1 MVDFKSIETFLW
13 VVTLGS
19 FRGAAQRLTLPSP
32 PSRSGSPSSNAKWGE
47 AVEPR
52 SPRGSPTPSGRQLM
66 VYAEKLIGLRSEMM
80 ADVGDRSAMRGVMRL
95 GVAETIVHTWLS
107 RLIKSVNTAYP
118 NLSLEIEVDIT
129 PNLSAR
135 LLAQEIE
142 LAFVLGPL
150 SASSVR
156 NRSAVRLS
164 DRLSG
169 QPRTRPR
176 RGSLTVHDLAKF
188 PIITFPRKTQPYE
201 IVRSL
206 FNRPDLPP
214 IRLHA
219 SASLATV
226 IHMAIEGLGIAVI
239 PTAIV
244 ENELAARA
252 VATALDRSENLA
264 ADVFGE
270 LAGIPRYDR
279 GRARRRSRR
288 PKSRGRAPR
297 LTCRRRRVIEK
308 QPPYPKVWEQPHEPH
323 RVQSA
328 DTIPP
333 GSGTRFTKPR
343 NSAPHPRAECGG

>member
-19 FRGAAQRLTLPSP
+19 FRGAAQRLNTTQPAISQRIAQLEREMGVKLLNRDHRVASL
-32 PSRSGSPSSNAKWGE
+32 
-47 AVEPR
+47 
-52 SPRGSPTPSGRQLM
+52 TPSGRQMM

-80 ADVGDRSAMRGVMRL
+80 AEVGDRSAMRGVMRL
-95 GVAETIVHTWLS
+95 GVAETIVHTWLP

-129 PNLSAR
+129 PALSAR

-156 NRSAVRLS
+156 NRVLCDYPIGFLASPALGLGES
-164 DRLSG
+164 
-169 QPRTRPR
+169 
-176 RGSLTVHDLAKF
+176 SLTVRDLAKF

-206 FNRPDLPP
+206 FNRPGLPP

-244 ENELAARA
+244 ENELADERLQLLSTDLKISPLTFSASWLASPDTVA
-252 VATALDRSENLA
+252 VELVAGLASEIAQSNAL
-264 ADVFGE
+264 G
-270 LAGIPRYDR
+270 
-279 GRARRRSRR
+279 
-288 PKSRGRAPR
+288 
-297 LTCRRRRVIEK
+297 
-308 QPPYPKVWEQPHEPH
+308 
-323 RVQSA
+323 
-328 DTIPP
+328 
-333 GSGTRFTKPR
+333 
-343 NSAPHPRAECGG
+343 

>member
-1 MVDFKSIETFLW
+1 
-13 VVTLGS
+13 
-19 FRGAAQRLTLPSP
+19 
-32 PSRSGSPSSNAKWGE
+32 
-47 AVEPR
+47 
-52 SPRGSPTPSGRQLM
+52 
-66 VYAEKLIGLRSEMM
+66 
-80 ADVGDRSAMRGVMRL
+80 MRL

-150 SASSVR
+150 SVSSVC
-156 NRSAVRLS
+156 NRPLCDYPIGFLASPSLG
-164 DRLSG
+164 LG
-169 QPRTRPR
+169 NGP
-176 RGSLTVHDLAKF
+176 LTVHDLAKF

-244 ENELAARA
+244 ENELADGRLQLLSTDLKISPLTFSASWLASPDTVA
-252 VATALDRSENLA
+252 VELV
-264 ADVFGE
+264 AD
-270 LAGIPRYDR
+270 LAGKIAQSSTLVD
-279 GRARRRSRR
+279 
-288 PKSRGRAPR
+288 APP
-297 LTCRRRRVIEK
+297 LAG
-308 QPPYPKVWEQPHEPH
+308 H
-323 RVQSA
+323 
-328 DTIPP
+328 
-333 GSGTRFTKPR
+333 
-343 NSAPHPRAECGG
+343 

>member
-13 VVTLGS
+13 VVNLGS
-19 FRGAAQRLTLPSP
+19 FRGAGQRLNTTQPAISQRIAQLE
-32 PSRSGSPSSNAKWGE
+32 RELGVKLLNRDHRVA
-47 AVEPR
+47 
-52 SPRGSPTPSGRQLM
+52 SPTPSGRQLM
-66 VYAEKLIGLRSEMM
+66 VYAEKLIGLRSEMI
-80 ADVGDRSAMRGVMRL
+80 AAVGDRSATRGVLRL

-142 LAFVLGPL
+142 LAFLVGPL

-156 NRSAVRLS
+156 NRVLCDYPVGFLASPSLG
-164 DRLSG
+164 LG
-169 QPRTRPR
+169 QGP
-176 RGSLTVHDLAKF
+176 LTVQDLARF

-226 IHMAIEGLGIAVI
+226 IHMATEGLGIAVI

-244 ENELAARA
+244 ENELADGRLLQLSTDLKISPLTFSASWLASPDTLA
-252 VATALDRSENLA
+252 VELV
-264 ADVFGE
+264 AD
-270 LAGIPRYDR
+270 LAGKIAQDSAAVIDAPQQ
-279 GRARRRSRR
+279 AR
-288 PKSRGRAPR
+288 
-297 LTCRRRRVIEK
+297 
-308 QPPYPKVWEQPHEPH
+308 H
-323 RVQSA
+323 
-328 DTIPP
+328 
-333 GSGTRFTKPR
+333 
-343 NSAPHPRAECGG
+343 

>member
-19 FRGAAQRLTLPSP
+19 FRGAAQRLNTTQPAISQRIAQLEREMGVKLL
-32 PSRSGSPSSNAKWGE
+32 SREHRMA
-47 AVEPR
+47 
-52 SPRGSPTPSGRQLM
+52 SPTPSGRQLM

-80 ADVGDRSAMRGVMRL
+80 AEVGDRSATRGVMRL

-142 LAFVLGPL
+142 LAFVVGPL
-150 SASSVR
+150 SAAGVR
-156 NRSAVRLS
+156 NRVLCDYPIGFLASPALG
-164 DRLSG
+164 LG
-169 QPRTRPR
+169 NAP
-176 RGSLTVHDLAKF
+176 LTVHDLAKF

-244 ENELAARA
+244 ENELADGRLQLLSTDLKISPLTFSASWLASPDTVA
-252 VATALDRSENLA
+252 VELVADLA
-264 ADVFGE
+264 AKIAQSSALVDAPA
-270 LAGIPRYDR
+270 LAR
-279 GRARRRSRR
+279 
-288 PKSRGRAPR
+288 
-297 LTCRRRRVIEK
+297 
-308 QPPYPKVWEQPHEPH
+308 H
-323 RVQSA
+323 
-328 DTIPP
+328 
-333 GSGTRFTKPR
+333 
-343 NSAPHPRAECGG
+343 

>member
-1 MVDFKSIETFLW
+1 MVDFRSLETFLW

-19 FRGAAQRLTLPSP
+19 FRGAAQRLNTTQPAISQRIAQLE
-32 PSRSGSPSSNAKWGE
+32 REMGVKLLNREHRVA
-47 AVEPR
+47 
-52 SPRGSPTPSGRQLM
+52 SPTARGRQLM

-80 ADVGDRSAMRGVMRL
+80 AAVGDRSAMRGVMRL
-95 GVAETIVHTWLS
+95 GVAETVVHTWLS

-156 NRSAVRLS
+156 NRPLCDYPVGFLASPALG
-164 DRLSG
+164 LG
-169 QPRTRPR
+169 KGP
-176 RGSLTVHDLAKF
+176 LTVQELAKF
-188 PIITFPRKTQPYE
+188 PIITFPRKTHPYE
-201 IVRSL
+201 AVRAL

-226 IHMAIEGLGIAVI
+226 IHMAVEGLGIAVI

-244 ENELAARA
+244 ENELADQRLQLLSTELKIPPLTFSASWLASPDTVA
-252 VATALDRSENLA
+252 VELI
-264 ADVFGE
+264 AD
-270 LAGIPRYDR
+270 LAGKIAQSASVD
-279 GRARRRSRR
+279 
-288 PKSRGRAPR
+288 APR
-297 LTCRRRRVIEK
+297 LAR
-308 QPPYPKVWEQPHEPH
+308 H
-323 RVQSA
+323 
-328 DTIPP
+328 
-333 GSGTRFTKPR
+333 
-343 NSAPHPRAECGG
+343 

>member
-1 MVDFKSIETFLW
+1 MVDFKSLETFLW

-19 FRGAAQRLTLPSP
+19 FRAAGEKLNTTQPAISQRIAQLERELGVKLLN
-32 PSRSGSPSSNAKWGE
+32 RDHRVA
-47 AVEPR
+47 
-52 SPRGSPTPSGRQLM
+52 SPTPSGRQLM

-80 ADVGDRSAMRGVMRL
+80 AEVSDRSAMRGVLRL

-107 RLIKSVNTAYP
+107 RLIKSVNIAYP

-142 LAFVLGPL
+142 LAFMLGSL
-150 SASSVR
+150 AASSVR
-156 NRSAVRLS
+156 NRVLCDYPVGFLASPALG
-164 DRLSG
+164 LG
-169 QPRTRPR
+169 TGP
-176 RGSLTVHDLAKF
+176 LTVHDLAKF

-244 ENELAARA
+244 ENEL
-252 VATALDRSENLA
+252 TD
-264 ADVFGE
+264 
-270 LAGIPRYDR
+270 
-279 GRARRRSRR
+279 GRLQLLSTDL
-288 PKSRGRAPR
+288 K
-297 LTCRRRRVIEK
+297 
-308 QPPYPKVWEQPHEPH
+308 
-323 RVQSA
+323 
-328 DTIPP
+328 IPP
-333 GSGTRFTKPR
+333 LTF
-343 NSAPHPRAECGG
+343 SASWLASPDTVAVELVADLASKIAQSSALVDVPPLARH

>member
-19 FRGAAQRLTLPSP
+19 FRGAAQRLNTTQPAISQRIAQLE
-32 PSRSGSPSSNAKWGE
+32 REMGVKLLNRDHRVA
-47 AVEPR
+47 
-52 SPRGSPTPSGRQLM
+52 SPTTSGRQLM

-80 ADVGDRSAMRGVMRL
+80 AEVGDRSAMRGVMRL

-142 LAFVLGPL
+142 LAFVVGPL
-150 SASSVR
+150 SAAGVR
-156 NRSAVRLS
+156 NRVLCDYPIGFLASPALG
-164 DRLSG
+164 LG
-169 QPRTRPR
+169 NAP
-176 RGSLTVHDLAKF
+176 LTVHDLAKF
-188 PIITFPRKTQPYE
+188 PIITFPRKTPPYE

-206 FNRPDLPP
+206 FNRTDLPP

-244 ENELAARA
+244 ENEMADGRLQLLSTNLQIPLLTFSASWLASPDTVAVERVAELAA
-252 VATALDRSENLA
+252 SLA
-264 ADVFGE
+264 QGGVVVD
-270 LAGIPRYDR
+270 
-279 GRARRRSRR
+279 
-288 PKSRGRAPR
+288 APR
-297 LTCRRRRVIEK
+297 QAR
-308 QPPYPKVWEQPHEPH
+308 H
-323 RVQSA
+323 
-328 DTIPP
+328 
-333 GSGTRFTKPR
+333 
-343 NSAPHPRAECGG
+343 

>member
-19 FRGAAQRLTLPSP
+19 FRGAAQRLNTTQPAISQRIAQLEREMGVKLL
-32 PSRSGSPSSNAKWGE
+32 SREHRMA
-47 AVEPR
+47 
-52 SPRGSPTPSGRQLM
+52 SPTPSGRQLM

-80 ADVGDRSAMRGVMRL
+80 AEVGDRSATRGVMRL

-150 SASSVR
+150 SAAGVCNHVLCDYPIGFLASP
-156 NRSAVRLS
+156 ALGLG
-164 DRLSG
+164 DG
-169 QPRTRPR
+169 P
-176 RGSLTVHDLAKF
+176 LTVDDLAKF

-244 ENELAARA
+244 ENELADGRLQLLSTDLKISPLTFSASWLASPDTVA
-252 VATALDRSENLA
+252 VELV
-264 ADVFGE
+264 AD
-270 LAGIPRYDR
+270 LAGKIAQSSALVDAPAL
-279 GRARRRSRR
+279 AR
-288 PKSRGRAPR
+288 
-297 LTCRRRRVIEK
+297 
-308 QPPYPKVWEQPHEPH
+308 H
-323 RVQSA
+323 
-328 DTIPP
+328 
-333 GSGTRFTKPR
+333 
-343 NSAPHPRAECGG
+343 

>member
-19 FRGAAQRLTLPSP
+19 FRGAAQRLNTTQPAISQRIAQLE
-32 PSRSGSPSSNAKWGE
+32 REMGVKLLNRDHRVA
-47 AVEPR
+47 
-52 SPRGSPTPSGRQLM
+52 SPTTSGRQLM

-80 ADVGDRSAMRGVMRL
+80 AAVGDRSAMRGVMRL

-150 SASSVR
+150 SVSSVR
-156 NRSAVRLS
+156 NRPLCDYPIGFLASPSLG
-164 DRLSG
+164 LG
-169 QPRTRPR
+169 NGP
-176 RGSLTVHDLAKF
+176 LTVHDLAKF

-206 FNRPDLPP
+206 FNRPELPP

-244 ENELAARA
+244 ENELADGRLQLLSTDLKISPLTFSASWLASPDTVA
-252 VATALDRSENLA
+252 VELV
-264 ADVFGE
+264 AD
-270 LAGIPRYDR
+270 LAGKIAQSSTLVD
-279 GRARRRSRR
+279 
-288 PKSRGRAPR
+288 APP
-297 LTCRRRRVIEK
+297 LAG
-308 QPPYPKVWEQPHEPH
+308 H
-323 RVQSA
+323 
-328 DTIPP
+328 
-333 GSGTRFTKPR
+333 
-343 NSAPHPRAECGG
+343 